1 MRLFAGLSRRSPIG
15 TLMADAP
22 YDFAIFGS
30 TPLAALLAGL
40 LATVHGKRVCLVGD
54 ASSAFRLPRSADL
67 SVMSVTRPETW
78 ALLKE
83 TTPEVVKLLGKIRAR
98 AGMARVDPLFIA
110 ETAAGADGLAHMRHV
125 ALANGYAIE
134 RLADGAG
141 KGGIAYQLRDA
152 VLLRRAELE
161 PVLAGWLEKSG
172 VGQLSRPDVVAT
184 VRRDGTARL
193 DFHGSTAE
201 AAHAVLADDAAILQ
215 HVAAA
220 ERDRTLLL
228 EPATAMLTEPTRP
241 LAAPAMLYVD
251 RRVTL
256 MRGRQGGIIALGAG
270 RPQEAIA
277 RIGGC
282 LAGRGPLRRAGQ
294 RVFRTVGTV
303 DGAPLIGTAR
313 GVRATV
319 LAGLG
324 VSGAFLAPA
333 LARLIAGAA
342 SEREKAYFSAREA
355 GRGNARA
362 LVAEFVGGEAVA

>member
-1 MRLFAGLSRRSPIG
+1 
-15 TLMADAP
+15 MADAS
-22 YDFAIFGS
+22 YEIAVFGS

-40 LATVHGKRVCLVGD
+40 LASEYHKRVCLVAETG
-54 ASSAFRLPRSADL
+54 SAFRVPRGIDL
-67 SVMSVTRPETW
+67 SVMPVTRPETW

-83 TTPEVVKLLGKIRAR
+83 TTPEVLKLLGRIRAR
-98 AGMARVDPLFIA
+98 AGMTRIDPIFVA
-110 ETAAGADGLAHMRHV
+110 ETPAGADGLAHMRHV
-125 ALANGYAIE
+125 ALANGYAVE

-141 KGGIAYQLRDA
+141 TGGIAYRLRDA

-161 PVLAGWLEKSG
+161 PILAGWLEKSG

-184 VRRDGTARL
+184 VRRDGTAKL

-215 HVAAA
+215 YVAAA

-241 LAAPAMLYVD
+241 LAAPAMLFVD

-282 LAGRGPLRRAGQ
+282 LAERGPLRRAGQ

-313 GVRATV
+313 GVKATV
-319 LAGLG
+319 FAGLG

-333 LARLIAGAA
+333 LARLVAGV
-342 SEREKAYFSAREA
+342 SSDSEKAYFSAREA

-362 LVAEFVGGEAVA
+362 LVAEFVGGEAMA